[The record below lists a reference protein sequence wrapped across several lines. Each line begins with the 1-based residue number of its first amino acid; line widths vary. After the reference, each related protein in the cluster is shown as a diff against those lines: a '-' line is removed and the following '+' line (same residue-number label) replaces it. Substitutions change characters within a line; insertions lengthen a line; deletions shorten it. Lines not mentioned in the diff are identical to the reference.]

1 MKKKFFRIGIIA
13 LVLCAMMSQTV
24 FATSSDD
31 IKEQMEDVR
40 EEMEKNKEELDDLED
55 EIGSLEDE
63 QEGILSEIEEISMA
77 VTELMAGI
85 AVLEDD
91 IATKELE
98 IEDARVALEEAIEK
112 ENIQYVETSERIQA
126 MYENGNVSYLQML
139 VEAEGLQDLL
149 TRMEYVE
156 QIYAYDNRVLE
167 DYQTAKEEVAELK
180 YNLEVEE
187 AELIGAK
194 EECELEKQEL
204 EAVLSELKA
213 VSADYDAKIAQV
225 QKSADEYAK
234 KIKKQNDEIKRLE
247 KEKKKAEEEERKK
260 NQQGN
265 DGQNPDGSG
274 GKKYQ
279 GSEYELDPSVIL
291 NAPGSD
297 KGKEVALYAIQ
308 FLGNPYK
315 AGGTSLTDGTDCS
328 GFTMSVYAHFGISI
342 PRTSYSQ
349 RSCGV
354 EVSYANAQPGDIICY
369 SGHVGMYVGDGL
381 IVHASSAK
389 TGIKISK
396 ATYRSILSVR
406 RVVQ

>member
-112 ENIQYVETSERIQA
+112 ENTQYVETSERIQA

-149 TRMEYVE
+149 TRMEYIE

-274 GKKYQ
+274 GKKHQ

-389 TGIKISK
+389 TGIKISQ

>member
-167 DYQTAKEEVAELK
+167 DYQTAKEEVAEK
-180 YNLEVEE
+180 
-187 AELIGAK
+187 
-194 EECELEKQEL
+194 
-204 EAVLSELKA
+204 
-213 VSADYDAKIAQV
+213 
-225 QKSADEYAK
+225 
-234 KIKKQNDEIKRLE
+234 
-247 KEKKKAEEEERKK
+247 
-260 NQQGN
+260 
-265 DGQNPDGSG
+265 
-274 GKKYQ
+274 
-279 GSEYELDPSVIL
+279 
-291 NAPGSD
+291 
-297 KGKEVALYAIQ
+297 
-308 FLGNPYK
+308 
-315 AGGTSLTDGTDCS
+315 
-328 GFTMSVYAHFGISI
+328 
-342 PRTSYSQ
+342 
-349 RSCGV
+349 
-354 EVSYANAQPGDIICY
+354 
-369 SGHVGMYVGDGL
+369 
-381 IVHASSAK
+381 
-389 TGIKISK
+389 
-396 ATYRSILSVR
+396 
-406 RVVQ
+406 

>member
-13 LVLCAMMSQTV
+13 LVLCAMTSQTV

>member
-112 ENIQYVETSERIQA
+112 ENTQYVETSERIQA

-389 TGIKISK
+389 TGIKISQ